1 VNSSEYA
8 ELLGID
14 GLGAALDDVGK
25 QLGIALAG
33 TPELVAPSQRMLDA
47 GGKRLRPLLTIASA
61 VICDGTISVDPLDER
76 VRHGSAAVELV
87 HVGSLVHDDIID
99 IAATRRG
106 VPTVNAVEGPDQAL
120 LVGDFLL
127 ARAGIEAAHVSKEVA
142 MSLAVTLSD
151 LCDGQSLEGLWQA
164 RADRSVADAI
174 LSIRGKTGALMRA
187 ACDIGAYCV
196 GANSHAPALAEFGM
210 NFGCAFQLVDDLLD
224 LTSTE
229 ELMGKPVNNDVKSGV
244 FTAPMLFGVELLDDK
259 STARRLM
266 ELAATDDGAA
276 DDFRRLVLST
286 SAVQNTLELIRE
298 YNDKA
303 VDALRTLPAS
313 ATKQGM
319 ASLPKTYLDEILM
332 EKSVAS

>member
-1 VNSSEYA
+1 VNAFEYSD
-8 ELLGID
+8 LLGIP
-14 GLGAALDDVGK
+14 GLGDALEDVAE
-25 QLGIALAG
+25 QLSIALSG
-33 TPELVAPSQRMLDA
+33 THELVIPSQRMLDA

-61 VICDGTISVDPLDER
+61 VMCDSSLCVHPLDQR
-76 VRHGSAAVELV
+76 VRHGSTAVELV

-99 IAATRRG
+99 AAATRRG

-127 ARAGIEAAHVSKEVA
+127 ARAGIEAAHVSRDVA
-142 MSLAVTLSD
+142 MSLAITLSD
-151 LCDGQSLEGLWQA
+151 LCDGQSLEEVWQS
-164 RADRSVADAI
+164 RPDRSVTHAI

-196 GANSHAPALAEFGM
+196 DAHHYAPPLSEFGM

-244 FTAPMLFGVELLDDK
+244 FTAPMLLGVELLDDK
-259 STARRLM
+259 ASARELM
-266 ELAATDDGAA
+266 ALAATDDSAA
-276 DDFRRLVLST
+276 DEIRKLVLGT
-286 SAVQNTLELIRE
+286 NAVQVTLDLISD

-303 VDALRTLPAS
+303 VDALRDLPES
-313 ATKQGM
+313 ATKQGLI
-319 ASLPKTYLDEILM
+319 SLPKTYLEEILL